1 MMTIVDT
8 IVIELRD
15 IEEKYVLAILAA
27 IQAYEK
33 NAFDKHTAFYKQR
46 ISAGDLIL
54 NIVLVRSPKHACY
67 DFIWEKCLN
76 HLLAIYS
83 YNEMAQGALTAR
95 NIDLTSHVILDFPTA
110 RHIARAS
117 RKHLAQAY
125 GIMLGSENDS
135 LPDVVKLAPESYVN
149 TPLPLMLFHPTEMLR
164 DFSNFD
170 LVHTDSTLEKRT
182 VQAFI
187 HAAYIGDISY
197 ESYLMSA
204 LRKPVFEISLE
215 DDVYLLS
222 KWSNPNY
229 FHSSSA
235 SDKPLRKGIQLCLNR
250 IQQGK

>member
-1 MMTIVDT
+1 MIVDT

-15 IEEKYVLAILAA
+15 IEEKYVLALLAA

-46 ISAGDLIL
+46 ISAGDLKL
-54 NIVLVRSPKHACY
+54 NVVLVRSPKHACY

-83 YNEMAQGALTAR
+83 YNEMAQGALIAR

-149 TPLPLMLFHPTEMLR
+149 TSNVLMLYNPKLVET
-164 DFSNFD
+164 SNFD
-170 LVHTDSTLEKRT
+170 YVRTDLSLEART
-182 VQAFI
+182 VEAFT

-235 SDKPLRKGIQLCLNR
+235 TDKPLRKGIQLCLNR
-250 IQQGK
+250 IPQGK